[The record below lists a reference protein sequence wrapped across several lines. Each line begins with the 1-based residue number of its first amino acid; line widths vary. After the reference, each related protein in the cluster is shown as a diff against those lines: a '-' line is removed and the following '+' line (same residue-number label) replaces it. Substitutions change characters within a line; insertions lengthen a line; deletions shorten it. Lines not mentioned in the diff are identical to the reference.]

1 MWSLIMRRL
10 LGRSQLFTWL
20 HSSSPLQL
28 LASSREP
35 HETWEAFLKY
45 KLLEWVEVHVY
56 SASSK
61 HFAVLCTIAWKSRWK
76 TKSQVIILKNKGNK
90 QTWKTLRSPSP
101 YVCPWWPPPGPPWCR
116 APLLLSLPSSR
127 CPPETLQCIR
137 LHLMFPSFGGDEET
151 SYVWLFVCLFLI
163 LSKSPICTEEC
174 FAISWTIVI
183 FWPLKVKLKYTGVQS
198 Q

>member
-1 MWSLIMRRL
+1 MR
-10 LGRSQLFTWL
+10 G
-20 HSSSPLQL
+20 SSCEQCY
-28 LASSREP
+28 
-35 HETWEAFLKY
+35 F
-45 KLLEWVEVHVY
+45 
-56 SASSK
+56 
-61 HFAVLCTIAWKSRWK
+61 K
-76 TKSQVIILKNKGNK
+76 TFCRVMHHCMKVQVKNEIPNDHTKEIKNLK
-90 QTWKTLRSPSP
+90 QTWKTLRSLSP

-127 CPPETLQCIR
+127 CPPETLQCIH

-151 SYVWLFVCLFLI
+151 LMYVWLFVCLFLI

-174 FAISWTIVI
+174 FAINWTIVI